1 MIPVQQTFD
10 WGKMYQSVK
19 QMIVS
24 LTGMTVIQD
33 STISKTPAFPFI
45 TINPS
50 GSITHELASNNPT
63 NEPFTTTLSITVH
76 SDSKLVAL
84 QTMDDLQANLREEEN
99 HYQLQQQGIV
109 IVDVLNPGSRF
120 TALSVGYEY
129 TYGFD
134 LNIRL
139 GRSFT
144 SSTPIIS
151 DVTNDNGKLNI

>member
-1 MIPVQQTFD
+1 MIHVQQTFD
-10 WGKMYQSVK
+10 WGKMYQSLK
-19 QMIVS
+19 KMIVS
-24 LTGMTVIQD
+24 LTGMKIIPD
-33 STISKTPAFPFI
+33 STTEHTPSFPFI
-45 TINPS
+45 TVNPT
-50 GSITHELASNNPT
+50 GSITHELNANNPT

-129 TYGFD
+129 DYGFD

-139 GRSFT
+139 GRNFT

>member
-1 MIPVQQTFD
+1 
-10 WGKMYQSVK
+10 
-19 QMIVS
+19 
-24 LTGMTVIQD
+24 
-33 STISKTPAFPFI
+33 
-45 TINPS
+45 
-50 GSITHELASNNPT
+50 
-63 NEPFTTTLSITVH
+63 
-76 SDSKLVAL
+76 
-84 QTMDDLQANLREEEN
+84 MDDLQANLREEEN

-129 TYGFD
+129 DYGFD

-139 GRSFT
+139 GRNFT

>member
-1 MIPVQQTFD
+1 MQQTFN
-10 WGKMYQSVK
+10 WGKMYQAVK

-24 LTGMTVIQD
+24 LTGMAVNPH
-33 STISKTPAFPFI
+33 STIAQTPAFPFI
-45 TINPS
+45 TVNPT